1 MTSPT
6 DWLAADRADL
16 AATRILD
23 TAESLFV
30 ARGVASVTMRD
41 VADAVGCSRATL
53 YRHFP
58 GRDRLLAAYV
68 ERTATI
74 IGTEVA
80 ERIGAVGTPADQLV
94 AAIETALSGVR
105 RNPALS
111 AWFDAEM
118 AGTSTQLALLSPA
131 IDALATGILARLAPE
146 RANTELADPDPR
158 DPDHPD
164 TDLSDR
170 AGWLVRVMVSLLAAP
185 APDADTERDLLTRFV
200 VPVVLPSH
208 PPA

>member
-23 TAESLFV
+23 IAESLFV

-80 ERIGAVGTPADQLV
+80 ERIGAVGTPADRLV

-118 AGTSTQLALLSPA
+118 AGMSTQLALLSPA
-131 IDALATGILARLAPE
+131 IDALATGILAQLAPE
-146 RANTELADPDPR
+146 LGDNELGDNEL
-158 DPDHPD
+158 PD

-200 VPVVLPSH
+200 VPVVLPSR

>member
-94 AAIETALSGVR
+94 AAIETSLSGVR

-158 DPDHPD
+158 DPDLPD

>member
-74 IGTEVA
+74 IGTDVA
-80 ERIGAVGTPADQLV
+80 ERIGAVGTPADRLV

-131 IDALATGILARLAPE
+131 IDALATGILAQLAPE
-146 RANTELADPDPR
+146 LGDNEL
-158 DPDHPD
+158 PD

-200 VPVVLPSH
+200 VPVVLPSR

>member
-30 ARGVASVTMRD
+30 TRGVASVTMRD

-53 YRHFP
+53 YRYFP

-74 IGTEVA
+74 IGADIATS
-80 ERIGAVGTPADQLV
+80 IGELGPPADRLV
-94 AAIETALSGVR
+94 SAIETALSGVR

-146 RANTELADPDPR
+146 PA
-158 DPDHPD
+158 D
-164 TDLSDR
+164 TDLADR

-185 APDADTERDLLTRFV
+185 APDAGTERDLLTRFV

>member
-74 IGTEVA
+74 IGADVA
-80 ERIGAVGTPADQLV
+80 ERIGAVGTPADRLV

-111 AWFDAEM
+111 TWFDAEM

-146 RANTELADPDPR
+146 LGDNELGDNEL
-158 DPDHPD
+158 PD

>member
-53 YRHFP
+53 YRYFP
-58 GRDRLLAAYV
+58 GRDRLLAAFV

-74 IGTEVA
+74 IGADVATSIGEV
-80 ERIGAVGTPADQLV
+80 GAPADRLV
-94 AAIETALSGVR
+94 SAIETALSGVR

-146 RANTELADPDPR
+146 PADTEPA
-158 DPDHPD
+158 D
-164 TDLSDR
+164 TDLADR

-200 VPVVLPSH
+200 VPVVLPAHS
-208 PPA
+208 PA

>member
-74 IGTEVA
+74 IGTDVA
-80 ERIGAVGTPADQLV
+80 ERIGAVGTPADRLV

-146 RANTELADPDPR
+146 LGDNELGDDEL
-158 DPDHPD
+158 PD

-200 VPVVLPSH
+200 VPVVLPSR